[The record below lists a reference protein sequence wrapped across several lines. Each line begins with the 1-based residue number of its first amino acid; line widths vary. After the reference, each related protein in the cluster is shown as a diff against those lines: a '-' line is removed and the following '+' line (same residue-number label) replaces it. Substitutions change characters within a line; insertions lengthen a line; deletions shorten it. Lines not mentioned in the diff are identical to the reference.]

1 LEKLKNK
8 AMRKYTTLLV
18 WSCFYFLGNT
28 QSLQDAEKAYK
39 QENYSQAISIW
50 NLHVKDETLNKSL
63 IYNNI
68 GTSYA
73 KQKEWAKAILYFE
86 KAVKQHYNNEKAQLN
101 LKIVRAK
108 LNLSNENNQL
118 FFVNW
123 WLSLLDLFSIFGW
136 QMICFLFII
145 LAMLLYVIKKK
156 NGNFQFQRL
165 FYIFLFFGTI
175 SIIIIFSKKSI
186 LKDRNEGIIIVS
198 ETYGYK
204 DTNMNQKLGL
214 LKMGEKVE
222 LLENLEN
229 QYYIKNES
237 DSAFWISKKSV
248 EVI

>member
-1 LEKLKNK
+1 
-8 AMRKYTTLLV
+8 MRKYTILIV
-18 WSCFYFLGNT
+18 WSCFYFFGNT

-50 NLHVKDETLNKSL
+50 NQHIKDESLDKSL

-68 GTSYA
+68 GTAYA
-73 KQKEWAKAILYFE
+73 SQKEWAKAILYFE
-86 KAVKQHYNNEKAQLN
+86 KAVKQNYNNEKAQLN
-101 LKIVRAK
+101 LKIARAK

-136 QMICFLFII
+136 QMMCLIFII
-145 LAMLLYVIKKK
+145 LAILFYFIKKI
-156 NGNFQFQRL
+156 NGKFQFQRL
-165 FYIFLFFGTI
+165 FYLFLTFGI
-175 SIIIIFSKKSI
+175 AIIIIIFSKKSI
-186 LKDRNEGIIIVS
+186 LENRNKGIIIAT
-198 ETYGYK
+198 EPYGYK
-204 DTNMNQKLGL
+204 DANMNQKLGL
-214 LKMGEKVE
+214 LKMGEKIE

-237 DSAFWISKKSV
+237 DSTFWISKKSV